1 MTKRFFT
8 VTLLALVLGASL
20 LISPAVA
27 QTSDGQV
34 RGSTTHFDWTTP
46 EGLVARTRPL
56 TNLVEE
62 DLAEIVEWL
71 GLPDPPRGELIWVKD
86 RDRLD
91 ELLGFESPS
100 WFAAVTQAGRNRII
114 MVVDAAQ
121 SQTQLRT
128 TLRHEL
134 VHWAMQGIG
143 AEALVRLPAWFHEGV
158 AEAWVDQHLLGS
170 LGTPLGWRA
179 FRNELPLLYEYN
191 KGFGQE
197 PLHASE
203 GYAMAYAFVERLTR
217 IHGEQVIAEIMAAL
231 REGKSVDTALIDITG
246 IGVIDHE
253 QAMRAELGSLSRLLA
268 DTYPSFFLIMTLILL
283 IGFPFAMRR
292 RRQRWERRQ
301 ARWHAEDLENEE
313 ELDADEG
320 TQDDRR
326 RPTF

>member
-1 MTKRFFT
+1 M
-8 VTLLALVLGASL
+8 
-20 LISPAVA
+20 
-27 QTSDGQV
+27 
-34 RGSTTHFDWTTP
+34 
-46 EGLVARTRPL
+46 
-56 TNLVEE
+56 EE
-62 DLAEIVEWL
+62 DLVEITEWL
-71 GLPDPPRGELIWVKD
+71 GLSEVPRGELIWVKD
-86 RDRLD
+86 RDGLD
-91 ELLGFESPS
+91 KLLGFDSPS
-100 WFAAVTQAGRNRII
+100 WFAAVTQAGKKRII

-134 VHWAMQGIG
+134 VHWAMQGMG
-143 AEALVRLPAWFHEGV
+143 PEALVRLPAWFHEGV

-170 LGTPLGWRA
+170 IGSPLGWRA

-191 KGFGQE
+191 NGFGQE

-217 IHGEQVIAEIMAAL
+217 IHGEGVIADIMAAL
-231 REGKSVDTALIDITG
+231 RDGKSVDSALIDITG

-283 IGFPFAMRR
+283 VGFPFAMRR

-301 ARWHAEDLENEE
+301 ARWQAEELENEE
-313 ELDADEG
+313 ELDAGQG
-320 TQDDRR
+320 TQDDGR
-326 RPTF
+326 RPTI

>member
-1 MTKRFFT
+1 M
-8 VTLLALVLGASL
+8 TLLAFVLGASL
-20 LISPAVA
+20 FISPAAA
-27 QTSDGQV
+27 QSSDGQV
-34 RGSTTHFDWTTP
+34 RGSTTHFNWATP
-46 EGLVARTRPL
+46 ENLVARTRPL

-62 DLAEIVEWL
+62 DLVEITEWL
-71 GLPDPPRGELIWVKD
+71 GLSEVPRGELIWVKD
-86 RDRLD
+86 RDGLD
-91 ELLGFESPS
+91 KLLGFDSPS
-100 WFAAVTQAGRNRII
+100 WFAAVTQAGKKRII

-134 VHWAMQGIG
+134 VHWAMQGMG
-143 AEALVRLPAWFHEGV
+143 PEALVRLPAWFHEGV

-170 LGTPLGWRA
+170 IGSPLGWRA

-191 KGFGQE
+191 NGFGQE

-217 IHGEQVIAEIMAAL
+217 IHGEGVIADIMAAL
-231 REGKSVDTALIDITG
+231 RDGKSVDSALIDITG

-283 IGFPFAMRR
+283 VGFPFAMRR

-301 ARWHAEDLENEE
+301 ARWQAEELENEE
-313 ELDADEG
+313 ELDAGQG
-320 TQDDRR
+320 TQDDGR
-326 RPTF
+326 RPTI

>member
-1 MTKRFFT
+1 LTKGFFT

-27 QTSDGQV
+27 QTSNGQV
-34 RGSTTHFDWTTP
+34 RGTTEHFDWTTP
-46 EGLVARTRPL
+46 ESLVARTRPL

-62 DLAEIVEWL
+62 DLAEITEWL

-86 RDRLD
+86 RDQLD
-91 ELLGFESPS
+91 ELLGFDSPS

-114 MVVDAAQ
+114 MVVEVAQ

-134 VHWAMQGIG
+134 VHWAMQGMG

-170 LGTPLGWRA
+170 MGTPLGWRA

-191 KGFGQE
+191 NGFGQE

-203 GYAMAYAFVERLTR
+203 GYAMAYAFIDRLTR
-217 IHGEQVIAEIMAAL
+217 IHGEQIIAEMMAAL
-231 REGKSVDTALIDITG
+231 QSGKSVDAALIQITG
-246 IGVIDHE
+246 FGLIDHE
-253 QAMRAELGSLSRLLA
+253 QEMRKELGSLNRLLA
-268 DTYPSFFLIMTLILL
+268 DTYPKFFLIMTLILL

-292 RRQRWERRQ
+292 RRRRWKRRE
-301 ARWHAEDLENEE
+301 ARWLAEELENEE
-313 ELDADEG
+313 ELDVDG
-320 TQDDRR
+320 QTQDDGR